1 MRLLPVLVLTL
12 GASLPAAGL
21 AQNWCDG
28 PRPVTLPDCMVGH
41 WAGYSDMAQRLQAF
55 LDTLPEEVAAIVL
68 PEATDTEMVLDIFPD
83 GFFVAAPIS
92 LGVDVTDF
100 SSPEPVSYVIDTVTQ
115 YGAGWLLPFPETG
128 VLDMCH
134 IPGTGTVTATA
145 EGVTVSTDADG
156 STFWPDA
163 PVIYRCEGDV
173 LSVRITL
180 PGIGPVTYTM
190 FRAIRAPLADA
201 ADHLYFLYNRAPE

>member
-1 MRLLPVLVLTL
+1 MRGQVAILTL
-12 GASLPAAGL
+12 LFSSLSLPAAS
-21 AQNWCDG
+21 QNHCDG
-28 PRPVTLPDCMVGH
+28 PRPVTLPACMVGH
-41 WAGYSDMAQRLQAF
+41 WAGFSDMADRLQAF

-68 PEATDTEMVLDIFPD
+68 PEAAETEMLLDIFPD

-92 LGVDVTDF
+92 FGVDVTDF

-128 VLDMCH
+128 VLDICH

-145 EGVTVSTDADG
+145 EGVSVSTDADG

-163 PVIYRCEGDV
+163 PVTYRCDGDV

-180 PGIGPVTYTM
+180 PGIGPVTYTL
-190 FRAIRAPLADA
+190 FRAIRAPFADA